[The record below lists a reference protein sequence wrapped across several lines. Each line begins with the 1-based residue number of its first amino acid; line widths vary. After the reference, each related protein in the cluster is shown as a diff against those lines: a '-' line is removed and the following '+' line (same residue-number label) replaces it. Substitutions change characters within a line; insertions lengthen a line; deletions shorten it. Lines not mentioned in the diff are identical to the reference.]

1 MIISL
6 YAAVV
11 LIIAAFA
18 LVLGA
23 MILAQDFRNRS
34 TQAFAMLAAT
44 AAAWGFGVGLYLLLP
59 VSSWNAL
66 DLLARI
72 LYFAGTN
79 TAPAF
84 LYFAL
89 VFDAERPPPRWQS
102 LSILAAAVVMLAI
115 HLGTDLIIAAPYITP
130 DGVRGF
136 IYGPLRFLIDV
147 ELWGFFA
154 LALVVLT
161 RRYRDLTPAARR
173 NVKFILAGTYTSLV
187 IGGTT
192 NDILLNYGI
201 FDYLWVGPAAL
212 IIWMSS
218 IAYAIAKHH
227 LFDIKV
233 IATESLIVLLW
244 VILLLRVVLSQG
256 EVDFIINAGFFV
268 AMLVLGM
275 FLIRSVVKQ
284 VAQRELIMRQTEQ
297 LSQVNNQQEVLLHFI
312 SHEVKGYFTKSEAV
326 FAGIGEGDFG
336 IAPSALKKMAAHGLI
351 DVRTGAAMA
360 INILDASNLKK
371 GTISYQKSYFDFYQA
386 TARVVETLRPVA
398 LQKGLTFNFVPGEGK
413 TCLILGDETKITRH
427 VIHNV
432 IDNAIQ
438 FTLQGSVL
446 VRMFCEGQQLRFVVE
461 DTGVG
466 ITPEDEKVLFTEGGH
481 GKDSLKVN
489 VHSTGYGLFIAKQ
502 VVEAHGGTISAR
514 SDGAGKGSV
523 FEVTLPI
530 THPE

>member
-1 MIISL
+1 MMYSP
-6 YAAVV
+6 YAV
-11 LIIAAFA
+11 LVLVIAAFA

-23 MILAQDFRNRS
+23 MILAQDFKNRS

-44 AAAWGFGVGLYLLLP
+44 AAVWGFGVGLYLLFPADQLG
-59 VSSWNAL
+59 WL

-72 LYFAGTN
+72 LYFSGTN
-79 TAPAF
+79 TAAAF

-89 VFDAERPPPRWQS
+89 VFDAERPPPRWQP
-102 LSILAAAVVMLAI
+102 LAVLASALAMLWI
-115 HLGTDLIIAAPYITP
+115 HLGTDLIIAAPYFTP
-130 DGVRGF
+130 EGVRGF

-147 ELWGFFA
+147 ELWGFFG

-161 RRYRDLTPAARR
+161 RRYRYLTTRSRR
-173 NVKFILAGTYTSLV
+173 HIGFILAGTYTSLL

-192 NDILLNYGI
+192 NDILLTYGI

-212 IIWMSS
+212 IVWMSS

-233 IATESLIVLLW
+233 IATESLVVLLW
-244 VILLLRVVLSQG
+244 VILLLRTVLSQSQT
-256 EVDFIINAGFFV
+256 DFIINAAFFV
-268 AMLVLGM
+268 AMLLLGM

-297 LSQVNNQQEVLLHFI
+297 LAQVNEQQEVLLHFI

-336 IAPSALKKMAAHGLI
+336 AAPPALATMAAHGLI

-386 TARVVETLRPVA
+386 VSRVLETLRPVA
-398 LQKGLTFNFVPGEGK
+398 LQKGLALDFVHGDGK
-413 TCLILGDETKITRH
+413 TCFLVGDETRISRH
-427 VIHNV
+427 VIQNI

-438 FTLQGSVL
+438 YTPKGSVT
-446 VRMFCEGQQLRFVVE
+446 VRVDCDPKTLRLSVA

-466 ITPEDEKVLFTEGGH
+466 ITSEDQSVLFTEGGH

-502 VVEAHGGTISAR
+502 VVEAHGGTISAH
-514 SDGAGKGSV
+514 SDGAGKGAT
-523 FEVTLPI
+523 FDVTLPI